1 VEKYYNYYAK
11 KMINNYNKFYKKMK
25 ENDEIDIYKKTM
37 IKDIK
42 NFKDINLMKLID
54 KYINNNFN
62 KEYIKN
68 KFIEIK
74 EKYNI

>member
-11 KMINNYNKFYKKMK
+11 KMINNYNKYYKKLLD
-25 ENDEIDIYKKTM
+25 NDEIDIYKKTM
-37 IKDIK
+37 IKNIK

>member
-1 VEKYYNYYAK
+1 
-11 KMINNYNKFYKKMK
+11 MINNYNKYYEKLLDNNEIEIFKKK
-25 ENDEIDIYKKTM
+25 N
-37 IKDIK
+37 IKNIK
-42 NFKDINLMKLID
+42 NFKDINLMKIID